1 MRCCRSGPT
10 RHHHAS
16 QLSALPVTASH
27 CLETK
32 MRQTESVRCSQ
43 CSQCSQ
49 GFNHRQQ
56 EEEYWR
62 GQQTGAARCHAIF
75 RNSAVPALHQ
85 NFYQQIS
92 AEGERGKCYIAGAAS
107 NENFNPIEIKKI
119 RYWKYNY
126 HSTQYEEKVRKS
138 LCSTDWPRTDLT
150 NNNNHSPPPPWYQ
163 SPLKKGWKI
172 SLYNG
177 SFSWHV

>member
-1 MRCCRSGPT
+1 MQTKSNLNIPRRCSVCTSLPSGKKYVHFLPLADWLT
-10 RHHHAS
+10 GWQNEMLWERPHQAPPG

-107 NENFNPIEIKKI
+107 NENFNPIEIKK
-119 RYWKYNY
+119 K
-126 HSTQYEEKVRKS
+126 
-138 LCSTDWPRTDLT
+138 
-150 NNNNHSPPPPWYQ
+150 
-163 SPLKKGWKI
+163 
-172 SLYNG
+172 
-177 SFSWHV
+177 